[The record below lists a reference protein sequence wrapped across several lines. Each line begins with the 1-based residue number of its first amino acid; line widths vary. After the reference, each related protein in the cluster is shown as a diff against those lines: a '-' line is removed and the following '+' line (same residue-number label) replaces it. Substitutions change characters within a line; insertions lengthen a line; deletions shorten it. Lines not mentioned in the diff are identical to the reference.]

1 MVSSS
6 RANVPSRLS
15 TTLMN
20 LAYKLVFLI
29 LIVDKAVSFQYQS
42 RQPSTPRQWSLPL
55 QMVTS
60 STPSKTQYPNP
71 NLADPW
77 YSTRIQKDMGYS
89 ERVKSLYLRH
99 VVVERMETAELAL
112 QWYLQLSSGENV
124 AKSDGSDSDKTN
136 TVELNTSRDPFGDVA
151 QQLSACSMTRDE
163 GGKIGWV
170 DLPSEH
176 GDDSEDEDEIMERRK
191 NGELTFASLI
201 PDDVLEKLVALQP
214 KAGDVHIVGPSS
226 STNQVHVIR
235 VEELY
240 VPNVL
245 PKAIERVYAGDES
258 DLKLGAFNGVN
269 QLVPRNKLKGHGVM
283 PRVPKFERRH
293 KGETEVLQQQ
303 QQQQRTYAI
312 QTNGCQMNV
321 ADSERLEGILQDE
334 LGLAPI
340 PDGSSKE
347 EINKAD
353 VVIFNTCSI
362 RDHAEQKLYDA
373 LGPFRARKRQQ
384 PTMNG
389 SNSDFA
395 LIVTGCVAQ
404 QEGKAL
410 LRKIP
415 EIDVVLG
422 PQYVPYLGS
431 VLEQIEWGHQ
441 LVVTAPTIIADNY
454 KATGTSTSTTVETSS
469 VVVVDSEGSTST
481 NSSDTTNVVAM
492 EKQSVIPAE
501 LLPEND
507 DFSAKPIRGHSV
519 RAWVNVIYGC
529 NEHCT
534 YCV

>member
-1 MVSSS
+1 
-6 RANVPSRLS
+6 
-15 TTLMN
+15 
-20 LAYKLVFLI
+20 
-29 LIVDKAVSFQYQS
+29 
-42 RQPSTPRQWSLPL
+42 
-55 QMVTS
+55 
-60 STPSKTQYPNP
+60 
-71 NLADPW
+71 
-77 YSTRIQKDMGYS
+77 MGYS

-99 VVVERMETAELAL
+99 VVVERAETAELAL
-112 QWYLQLSSGENV
+112 QWYLQLSSGESV
-124 AKSDGSDSDKTN
+124 ATGEHNDGAEESSLY
-136 TVELNTSRDPFGDVA
+136 LNTSRDPFGDVA
-151 QQLSACSMTRDE
+151 KQLSACSITRDE

-170 DLPSEH
+170 DVPSETEEAES
-176 GDDSEDEDEIMERRK
+176 DTTA
-191 NGELTFASLI
+191 ELSFASLI
-201 PDDVLEKLVALQP
+201 PDDILKRLVDIQP

-226 STNQVHVIR
+226 LTNQVHVIR

-245 PKAIERVYAGDES
+245 SPPKAIDRIYSDGSKDDDEGDKNA
-258 DLKLGAFNGVN
+258 KLGSFRGVN
-269 QLVPRNKLKGHGVM
+269 ALVPRNKLKGHGVM
-283 PRVPKFERRH
+283 PTVPKFERKRTH
-293 KGETEVLQQQ
+293 DSTAPKGFDEYQDDDPSASRR
-303 QQQQRTYAI
+303 RTYVI

-334 LGLAPI
+334 LGLVPI
-340 PDGSSKE
+340 TGGEGNTPGKE
-347 EINKAD
+347 ELNRAD

-373 LGPFRARKRQQ
+373 LGPFRARKRRKS
-384 PTMNG
+384 TGGG
-389 SNSDFA
+389 SSGNSDFA

-441 LVVTAPTIIADNY
+441 MVVTAPNIIADNY
-454 KATGTSTSTTVETSS
+454 KAAGTTATSSATAGNTATEASEASSVVVETSS
-469 VVVVDSEGSTST
+469 SIS
-481 NSSDTTNVVAM
+481 
-492 EKQSVIPAE
+492 EKQSVTTIETKQPRIAPE

>member
-1 MVSSS
+1 
-6 RANVPSRLS
+6 
-15 TTLMN
+15 
-20 LAYKLVFLI
+20 
-29 LIVDKAVSFQYQS
+29 
-42 RQPSTPRQWSLPL
+42 
-55 QMVTS
+55 
-60 STPSKTQYPNP
+60 
-71 NLADPW
+71 
-77 YSTRIQKDMGYS
+77 MGYS
-89 ERVKSLYLRH
+89 RKVKSLYLRH
-99 VVVERMETAELAL
+99 VLVERMETAELAL
-112 QWYLQLSSGENV
+112 QWYLQLSSGESI
-124 AKSDGSDSDKTN
+124 ASDSGSDKGIA
-136 TVELNTSRDPFGDVA
+136 VELTTSRDPFGDVA
-151 QQLSACSMTRDE
+151 RQLSACSMTREE
-163 GGKIGWV
+163 GGKIGWI
-170 DLPSEH
+170 DLPNRQDDEMDDED
-176 GDDSEDEDEIMERRK
+176 DDSIAQ
-191 NGELTFASLI
+191 LTFASLI
-201 PDDVLEKLVALQP
+201 PKDILEELVKVQP

-226 STNQVHVIR
+226 ITNQVHVIR

-245 PKAIERVYAGDES
+245 PKAIDRVYRDKTNKDGGGET
-258 DLKLGAFNGVN
+258 KLGSFHGVN
-269 QLVPRNKLKGHGVM
+269 ALVPRNKLKGHGVM
-283 PRVPKFERRH
+283 PRVPKFERTTPGAAPSTT
-293 KGETEVLQQQ
+293 K
-303 QQQQRTYAI
+303 QRTYAI

-334 LGLAPI
+334 LGLVPI
-340 PDGSSKE
+340 PETRLKE
-347 EINKAD
+347 DLHTAD

-373 LGPFRARKRQQ
+373 LGPFRARKRQK
-384 PTMNG
+384 PSANNG
-389 SNSDFA
+389 KAKSDFA

-454 KATGTSTSTTVETSS
+454 KAAGASETSTTAEASSAMVVDQGESTSTE
-469 VVVVDSEGSTST
+469 
-481 NSSDTTNVVAM
+481 SDDATKMTTTKK
-492 EKQSVIPAE
+492 ESVIPPE